1 MTSPAD
7 HVDVAAYV
15 LGALDD
21 ADSAA
26 FERHLAGC
34 PRCQAELDEL
44 SGLPALLDQVKGSG
58 LLADLLAPDEQL
70 PAPRSGGN
78 GRHAPAH
85 VGFPDLADF
94 ADFGQVPQLPPT
106 PPRAEDKVLRGVMV
120 DIADARRKRRRT
132 GLLAAAAAAVLI
144 VAGPLITIA
153 ATGGFSPQ
161 EGSNTTQAVGE
172 VHQVSNPANNVS
184 AKISLAAQDDG
195 TAISFD
201 LSGVKGPLNCTL
213 YAVNKD
219 GEKYAVSSWL
229 VNDAGYGVPGSPT
242 PLHVSGTAAVVRS
255 DLKELQFAT
264 ANGPDIL
271 DVPL

>member
-21 ADSAA
+21 TDNAA
-26 FERHLAGC
+26 FECHLAGC
-34 PRCQAELDEL
+34 HRCQAELDEL

-58 LLADLLAPDEQL
+58 LLAGLLGP
-70 PAPRSGGN
+70 
-78 GRHAPAH
+78 
-85 VGFPDLADF
+85 
-94 ADFGQVPQLPPT
+94 
-106 PPRAEDKVLRGVMV
+106 EDKVLRGVMV

-144 VAGPLITIA
+144 IAGPVITIA
-153 ATGGFSPQ
+153 ATGGSTPAGAEVRQ
-161 EGSNTTQAVGE
+161 VVNT
-172 VHQVSNPANNVS
+172 NNNVS
-184 AKISLAAQDDG
+184 AKISLVPRDYG
-195 TAISFD
+195 TEISFD

-213 YAVNKD
+213 YAVSKT

-229 VNDAGYGVPGSPT
+229 VSDTGYGVPSSPD
-242 PLHVSGTAAVVRS
+242 PLHVSGTAAVKRS

-264 ANGPDIL
+264 APGPDLL
-271 DVPL
+271 DLSL